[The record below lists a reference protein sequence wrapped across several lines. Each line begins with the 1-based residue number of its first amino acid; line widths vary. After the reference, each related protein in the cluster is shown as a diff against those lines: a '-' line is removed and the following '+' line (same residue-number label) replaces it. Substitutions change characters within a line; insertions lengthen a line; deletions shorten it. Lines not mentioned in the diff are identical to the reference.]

1 MTTMTYQQLVE
12 RAAMTALDLHKAS
25 TATKALKAELRSLY
39 DTYFQAHGRP
49 EGKFDP
55 DNDAFLPVMMFT
67 NAQYGRV
74 QAAKKAEYNARRRHE
89 RAVASLAAACECAGD
104 GLHTHDKAVRGAA

>member
-1 MTTMTYQQLVE
+1 MSTMTYQQLVE

-25 TATKALKAELRSLY
+25 TATKALKAELRSMY

-55 DNDAFLPVMMFT
+55 DNDAFLPVMLFT
-67 NAQYGRV
+67 DNQFQRV
-74 QAAKKAEYNARRRHE
+74 KAAKQAEYNAKRRHE
-89 RAVASLAAACECAGD
+89 TAIRALAAHSKE
-104 GLHTHDKAVRGAA
+104 AA